1 MKKLIVLI
9 SFLMLS
15 LSSFSQTDTSKV
27 VLPAKIARLII
38 KDLIEGDGCQMAM
51 QQTHLKIQKL
61 EEREAQKDTAITILK
76 QKDSTNNYI
85 ISQKDE
91 QLRLCKELSEK
102 LQKEIR
108 GHKTKNFLL
117 KVGFFG
123 SAATAAYLLI
133 LK

>member
-1 MKKLIVLI
+1 
-9 SFLMLS
+9 MLS

-51 QQTHLKIQKL
+51 QQTYVKIQKL
-61 EEREAQKDTAITILK
+61 EERDAQKDTAITILK

-123 SAATAAYLLI
+123 SAASAAYLLI

>member
-1 MKKLIVLI
+1 VLI
-9 SFLMLS
+9 SFLTLS

-38 KDLIEGDGCQMAM
+38 KDLIEGDGCQMAI
-51 QQTHLKIQKL
+51 QQTNLKIQKL

-117 KVGFFG
+117 KIGFFG
-123 SAATAAYLLI
+123 SAASAAYLLI

>member
-1 MKKLIVLI
+1 
-9 SFLMLS
+9 MLN

-38 KDLIEGDGCQMAM
+38 KDLIEGDGCQVAM

-123 SAATAAYLLI
+123 SAATATYLLI

>member
-1 MKKLIVLI
+1 
-9 SFLMLS
+9 MLN

-38 KDLIEGDGCQMAM
+38 KDLIEGDGCQVAM

-85 ISQKDE
+85 ILQKDE
-91 QLRLCKELSEK
+91 QLRLCKELSEN

-123 SAATAAYLLI
+123 STATAAYLLI
-133 LK
+133 LR

>member
-1 MKKLIVLI
+1 
-9 SFLMLS
+9 MLS
-15 LSSFSQTDTSKV
+15 LSSFSQTDTNKV

-51 QQTHLKIQKL
+51 QQTYVKIQKL
-61 EEREAQKDTAITILK
+61 EERDAQKDTAITILK

-123 SAATAAYLLI
+123 SAASAAYLLI

>member
-1 MKKLIVLI
+1 
-9 SFLMLS
+9 MLS

-27 VLPAKIARLII
+27 VLPAKTARLII

-51 QQTHLKIQKL
+51 QQTNLKIQKL

-85 ISQKDE
+85 ILQKDE
-91 QLRLCKELSEK
+91 QLRLCKELSEN

-123 SAATAAYLLI
+123 STATAAYLLI
-133 LK
+133 LR

>member
-1 MKKLIVLI
+1 VLI
-9 SFLMLS
+9 SFLTLS

-51 QQTHLKIQKL
+51 QQTNLKIQKL

-123 SAATAAYLLI
+123 SAASAAYLLI

>member
-1 MKKLIVLI
+1 
-9 SFLMLS
+9 MLN
-15 LSSFSQTDTSKV
+15 LNSFSQTDTSKV
-27 VLPAKIARLII
+27 VLPAKTARLII
-38 KDLIEGDGCQMAM
+38 KDLIEGDGCKMAM
-51 QQTHLKIQKL
+51 QQTYVKIQKL

-76 QKDSTNNYI
+76 QKDSTNKYI

-117 KVGFFG
+117 KIGFFG
-123 SAATAAYLLI
+123 SAATSAYLLI

>member
-1 MKKLIVLI
+1 M
-9 SFLMLS
+9 S
-15 LSSFSQTDTSKV
+15 LNSFSQTDTSKV
-27 VLPAKIARLII
+27 VIPTKIARLII
-38 KDLIEGDGCQMAM
+38 KDLIEGDGCQLEM
-51 QQTHLKIQKL
+51 QQTNIKIQKL
-61 EEREAQKDTAITILK
+61 EKREAQKDTAITILK

>member
-1 MKKLIVLI
+1 MLI
-9 SFLMLS
+9 SFLILS
-15 LSSFSQTDTSKV
+15 LNSFSQTDTSKI

-51 QQTHLKIQKL
+51 QQTYVKIQKL

-76 QKDSTNNYI
+76 QKDSTNKFI

-91 QLRLCKELSEK
+91 QLRLCKELSRNLK
-102 LQKEIR
+102 KEIR
-108 GHKTKNFLL
+108 GYKTRNFLL

-123 SAATAAYLLI
+123 TTATAAYLLI

>member
-1 MKKLIVLI
+1 
-9 SFLMLS
+9 MLS

-51 QQTHLKIQKL
+51 QQTNLKIQKL
-61 EEREAQKDTAITILK
+61 EEREAQKDTALIVLK
-76 QKDSTNNYI
+76 QKDSTNKFI

-108 GHKTKNFLL
+108 GYKTRNFLL
-117 KVGFFG
+117 KIGFFG
-123 SAATAAYLLI
+123 TTATAAYLLI

>member
-1 MKKLIVLI
+1 LN
-9 SFLMLS
+9 
-15 LSSFSQTDTSKV
+15 SFSQTDTSKV

-51 QQTHLKIQKL
+51 QQTYVKIQKL

-76 QKDSTNNYI
+76 QKDSTNKYI

-108 GHKTKNFLL
+108 GHKTRNFLL
-117 KVGFFG
+117 KIGFFG
-123 SAATAAYLLI
+123 SAATSAYLLI

>member
-1 MKKLIVLI
+1 
-9 SFLMLS
+9 MLN

-38 KDLIEGDGCQMAM
+38 KDLIEGDGCQVAM

-61 EEREAQKDTAITILK
+61 EEREAQKDTVITILK

>member
-1 MKKLIVLI
+1 MLI
-9 SFLMLS
+9 SFLILN
-15 LSSFSQTDTSKV
+15 LNSFSQTDTSKV

-51 QQTHLKIQKL
+51 QQTYVKIQKL

-123 SAATAAYLLI
+123 SAASAAYLLI

>member
-1 MKKLIVLI
+1 
-9 SFLMLS
+9 MLN

-51 QQTHLKIQKL
+51 QQTNLKIQKL

>member
-1 MKKLIVLI
+1 
-9 SFLMLS
+9 MLS
-15 LSSFSQTDTSKV
+15 LSSFSQTDTNKV

-51 QQTHLKIQKL
+51 QQTYVKIQKL
-61 EEREAQKDTAITILK
+61 EERDAQKDTAITILK
-76 QKDSTNNYI
+76 QKDSTNKYI

-108 GHKTKNFLL
+108 GYKTRNFLL

-123 SAATAAYLLI
+123 TTATAAYLLI
-133 LK
+133 LN

>member
-9 SFLMLS
+9 SFLTLS

-38 KDLIEGDGCQMAM
+38 KDLIEGDGCQVAM

>member
-1 MKKLIVLI
+1 
-9 SFLMLS
+9 MLS

-38 KDLIEGDGCQMAM
+38 KDLIEGDGCQVAM

-123 SAATAAYLLI
+123 SAATVAYLLI

>member
-1 MKKLIVLI
+1 MLI
-9 SFLMLS
+9 SFLTLS

-27 VLPAKIARLII
+27 VLPSKIARLII

-51 QQTHLKIQKL
+51 QQTYVKIQKM
-61 EEREAQKDTAITILK
+61 EERDAQKDTAITILK
-76 QKDSTNNYI
+76 QKDSTNKYI

-108 GHKTKNFLL
+108 GYKTKNFLL

>member
-51 QQTHLKIQKL
+51 QQTNLKIQKL
-61 EEREAQKDTAITILK
+61 EEREAQKDTAIIVLK
-76 QKDSTNNYI
+76 QKDSTNKFI

-108 GHKTKNFLL
+108 GYKTRNFLL
-117 KVGFFG
+117 KIGFFG
-123 SAATAAYLLI
+123 TTATAAYLLI

>member
-1 MKKLIVLI
+1 MLI
-9 SFLMLS
+9 SFLILN
-15 LSSFSQTDTSKV
+15 LNSFSQTDTSKV

-51 QQTHLKIQKL
+51 QQTYVKIQKL

-76 QKDSTNNYI
+76 QKDSTNKYI

-108 GHKTKNFLL
+108 GHKTRNFLL
-117 KVGFFG
+117 KIGFFG
-123 SAATAAYLLI
+123 SAATSAYLLI

>member
-1 MKKLIVLI
+1 VLI
-9 SFLMLS
+9 SFLTLS

-123 SAATAAYLLI
+123 SAASAAYLLI

>member
-123 SAATAAYLLI
+123 SAASAAYLLI

>member
-1 MKKLIVLI
+1 
-9 SFLMLS
+9 MLN
-15 LSSFSQTDTSKV
+15 LNSFSQTDTSKV

-51 QQTHLKIQKL
+51 QQTYVKIQKL

-76 QKDSTNNYI
+76 QKDSTNKYI

-117 KVGFFG
+117 KIGFFG
-123 SAATAAYLLI
+123 SAATSAYLLI

>member
-1 MKKLIVLI
+1 
-9 SFLMLS
+9 MLN
-15 LSSFSQTDTSKV
+15 LNSFSQTDTSKV

-51 QQTHLKIQKL
+51 QQTYVKIQKL

-76 QKDSTNNYI
+76 QKDSTNKYI

-108 GHKTKNFLL
+108 GHKTRNFLL
-117 KVGFFG
+117 KIGFFG
-123 SAATAAYLLI
+123 SAATSAYLLI

>member
-1 MKKLIVLI
+1 
-9 SFLMLS
+9 MLN
-15 LSSFSQTDTSKV
+15 LNSFSQTDTSKV
-27 VLPAKIARLII
+27 VLPAKTARLII
-38 KDLIEGDGCQMAM
+38 KDLIEGDGCKKTI
-51 QQTHLKIQKL
+51 QQTYVKIEKL
-61 EEREAQKDTAITILK
+61 EERDAQKDTAIIILK
-76 QKDSTNNYI
+76 QKDSTNKYI
-85 ISQKDE
+85 ISQKEE

>member
-1 MKKLIVLI
+1 
-9 SFLMLS
+9 MLS

-38 KDLIEGDGCQMAM
+38 KDLIEGDGCQVAM

>member
-1 MKKLIVLI
+1 
-9 SFLMLS
+9 MLS
-15 LSSFSQTDTSKV
+15 LSSFSQTDTNKV

-51 QQTHLKIQKL
+51 QQTYVKIQKL
-61 EEREAQKDTAITILK
+61 EERDAQKDTSITILK
-76 QKDSTNNYI
+76 QKDSTNKYI

-108 GHKTKNFLL
+108 GYKTRNFLL

-123 SAATAAYLLI
+123 TTATAAYLLI
-133 LK
+133 LN

>member
-1 MKKLIVLI
+1 
-9 SFLMLS
+9 

-38 KDLIEGDGCQMAM
+38 KDLIEGDGCQVAM

-123 SAATAAYLLI
+123 SAASAAYLLI

>member
-9 SFLMLS
+9 SFLTLN
-15 LSSFSQTDTSKV
+15 LNSFSQTDTSKV
-27 VLPAKIARLII
+27 VLPAKTARLII
-38 KDLIEGDGCQMAM
+38 KDLIEGDGCQKTI
-51 QQTHLKIQKL
+51 QQTYVKIQKL

-76 QKDSTNNYI
+76 QKDSTNKYI

-108 GHKTKNFLL
+108 GHKTRNFLL
-117 KVGFFG
+117 KIGFFG
-123 SAATAAYLLI
+123 SAATSAYLLI